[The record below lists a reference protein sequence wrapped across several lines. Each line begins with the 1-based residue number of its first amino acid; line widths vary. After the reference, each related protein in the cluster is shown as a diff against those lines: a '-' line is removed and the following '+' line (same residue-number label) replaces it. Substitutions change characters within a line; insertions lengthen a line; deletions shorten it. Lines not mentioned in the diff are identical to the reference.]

1 MGLEYGIWVTQRPTN
16 LWFDAAEIALELI
29 REPDELAPAGAATAA
44 FARAAADA
52 GGVFRQTQRI
62 L

>member
-29 REPDELAPAGAATAA
+29 REPDELAPAGAAA
-44 FARAAADA
+44 FAFACPATDA
-52 GGVFRQTQRI
+52 GGVLRQPR
-62 L
+62 